1 MFRIIDRSESMDKQ
15 VPDFFAH
22 CILIDLLAAIANAME
37 YSDIRFKSYSDL
49 YFEALYLC
57 RSCSY
62 GENAPA
68 IQAAIQKLVD
78 FFQEQWAAR
87 SFHLKEQIDNSF
99 TQPDFSINQ
108 LADQFHVSIAY
119 VSYLVKKELHQNF
132 SDYVWKLRL
141 DRAIELLLNTDQS
154 IDTISN
160 AVGYLN
166 TSSFC
171 RKFKQDTG
179 LTPSQYRRQKGSA

>member
-1 MFRIIDRSESMDKQ
+1 
-15 VPDFFAH
+15 
-22 CILIDLLAAIANAME
+22 
-37 YSDIRFKSYSDL
+37 SYSDL

-62 GENAPA
+62 GENAAA
-68 IQAAIQKLVD
+68 IQANIKKLTD
-78 FFQEQWAAR
+78 FFQEQWTAKSA
-87 SFHLKEQIDNSF
+87 SAFHLKEQIENSF

-119 VSYLVKKELHQNF
+119 ISYLVKKEVNQNF
-132 SDYVWKLRL
+132 SDYVWELRL
-141 DRAIELLLNTDQS
+141 GRARELLLNTDQS
-154 IDTISN
+154 IDEISM

-166 TSSFC
+166 TSSFR

-179 LTPSQYRRQKGSA
+179 LTPSQYRNQKGGA